1 MTDDQAHR
9 ADETFLERWM
19 RRKSAARDQET
30 PPDSSPP
37 LQEAGDAQP
46 AADFTDAAPA
56 NEDAPDLPDLDT
68 LDQESDYSVFL
79 SPKVDEVLRRKAL
92 RQLFHSPKFNIC
104 DGLDDYCGD
113 FTRFE
118 PLGDVVTA
126 DLRHQLERAA
136 ERLARGAETS
146 RAAAGLGEPLAATP
160 APSGDAAASAAP
172 EPDAND
178 DDFEPA

>member
-1 MTDDQAHR
+1 LR
-9 ADETFLERWM
+9 
-19 RRKSAARDQET
+19 
-30 PPDSSPP
+30 
-37 LQEAGDAQP
+37 EAGDAQP
-46 AADFTDAAPA
+46 GADFTDAAPA
-56 NEDAPDLPDLDT
+56 QEDAADLPDLDT

-79 SPKVDEVLRRKAL
+79 SPKVDEALRRKAL

-126 DLRHQLERAA
+126 DLRHQLERVA

-146 RAAAGLGEPLAATP
+146 RGAGRSEPLAATTP

-172 EPDAND
+172 EPDSND
-178 DDFEPA
+178 DDVDPA